1 MIGAILLAAGGS
13 RRFGAGNKLL
23 ADLAGAPVVRRTAE
37 AARTAGLP
45 LMVVLGHD
53 ADAVRA
59 ALAGIGAGFATAP
72 AWAQGMGRGLAAGA
86 AAAPDAWAGALV
98 MLGDM
103 PLVPPATLRALA
115 DALTGPEAVAA
126 PLHGGQRGNPVA
138 LGRAWL
144 DRLPALSGDR
154 GARDLLAGVAVAE
167 LPAGPEVL
175 LDCDT
180 TEALAAVRLAFARQ
194 CG

>member
-1 MIGAILLAAGGS
+1 SIRLSAVES
-13 RRFGAGNKLL
+13 RRFAQDNNLP

-37 AARTAGLP
+37 AARAAGLP
-45 LMVVLGHD
+45 LLVVLGHD

-59 ALAGIGAGFATAP
+59 ALVSIEASFVTAP
-72 AWAQGMGRGLAAGA
+72 DWAEGMGRSLAAGA
-86 AAAPDAWAGALV
+86 AAAPPAWAGALIL
-98 MLGDM
+98 LGDM
-103 PLVPPATLRALA
+103 PLVPPASLRALA
-115 DALTGPEAVAA
+115 DALAGPEAVAA
-126 PLHGGQRGNPVA
+126 PVHGGRRGNPVA

-154 GARDLLAGVAVAE
+154 GARDLLAGATVAE
-167 LPAGPEVL
+167 LAAGPEVL

-180 TEALAAVRLAFARQ
+180 PEALAAVRLAFARQ